1 MNALINYFKLEE
13 NRTDVG
19 TEVRAGLT
27 TFLTMA
33 YIIVV
38 NPAILS
44 KTGMSF
50 AGVLFATIIVAGLS
64 SILMG
69 LVTNL
74 PFAIAPGMGLNAFFA
89 FTLCLGMGIKWQTAL
104 GVVFLSGIIFIILS
118 LTGARKAIIKAVP
131 FSLRYGVA
139 AGIGIFLTLI
149 GLTSVGF
156 IVKDP
161 ATTVAF
167 GGINTTTLLFVIG
180 LLFTGLLVA
189 ANVKGALIIGIIS
202 ISILTLIVSHIIP
215 GAKSLVSMPTGV
227 FSMPNFDVFFKL
239 DISGA
244 ISLHLLVPMFTFLFT
259 DIFASLSTF
268 LGVSEVGG
276 FLDEEGQ
283 PKNVGKALL
292 VDAIATTLSGLTGT
306 SSGTTYIESASGI
319 KEGGKTGLTAV
330 VTGLLFFPFIFLSPL
345 LSFIPVVAT
354 APILV
359 LIGLFMMRP
368 INKIDWDNF
377 EDSLPAFLSLILI
390 PLTYSITQGIVWG
403 FLSYT
408 VLKIFRGK
416 ISEISITI
424 YIIDAFAILSL
435 ITPFLK

>member
-19 TEVRAGLT
+19 TEVRAGIT

-50 AGVLFATIIVAGLS
+50 AGVLFATILVAGLS

-69 LVTNL
+69 LATNL

-189 ANVKGALIIGIIS
+189 ANVRGALIIGIIS
-202 ISILTLIVSHIIP
+202 ISILTLIVAHIIP

-259 DIFASLSTF
+259 DIFDSLSTF

-345 LSFIPVVAT
+345 LSFIPAVAT

-377 EDSLPAFLSLILI
+377 EDSIPAFLSLILI

>member
-19 TEVRAGLT
+19 TEVRAGVT

-44 KTGMSF
+44 KTGMPFS
-50 AGVLFATIIVAGLS
+50 GVLFATVIVAGLS

-69 LVTNL
+69 LATNL

-104 GVVFLSGIIFIILS
+104 GVVFLSGVIFIILS

-149 GLTSVGF
+149 GLTSAGF
-156 IVKDP
+156 IVKNP

-167 GGINTTTLLFVIG
+167 GGINTTTVLFVIG

-202 ISILTLIVSHIIP
+202 ISILTLIASHIIP
-215 GAKSLVSMPTGV
+215 GAKSLVSMPSGV
-227 FSMPNFDVFFKL
+227 FSVPNFDVFFKL
-239 DISGA
+239 DISA
-244 ISLHLLVPMFTFLFT
+244 ALSLHLLVPMFTFLFT
-259 DIFASLSTF
+259 DIFDSLSTF

-292 VDAIATTLSGLTGT
+292 VDAIATALSGLAGT

-319 KEGGKTGLTAV
+319 KEGGKTGLTVV
-330 VTGLLFFPFIFLSPL
+330 VTGLLFFPFMFLSPL
-345 LSFIPVVAT
+345 LSFIPTVAT

-377 EDSLPAFLSLILI
+377 EDSIPAFLSLVLI
-390 PLTYSITQGIVWG
+390 PMTYSITQGIVWG

-408 VLKIFRGK
+408 ALKILRGK
-416 ISEISITI
+416 INEISITI

>member
-19 TEVRAGLT
+19 TEVRAGIT

-50 AGVLFATIIVAGLS
+50 AGVLFATILVAGLS

-259 DIFASLSTF
+259 DIFDSLSTF

-390 PLTYSITQGIVWG
+390 PLTYSITQGLVWG

-408 VLKIFRGK
+408 VLNIFRGK

>member
-1 MNALINYFKLEE
+1 MDAMTRYFRLEE
-13 NRTDVG
+13 NRTDIN
-19 TEVRAGLT
+19 TEIRAGIT

-44 KTGMSF
+44 KTGMPF
-50 AGVLFATIIVAGLS
+50 AGVMFATILVAGLC

-89 FTLCLGMGIKWQTAL
+89 FSLCLGMGVKWQTAL
-104 GVVFLSGIIFIILS
+104 GVVFWSGVIFIVLS
-118 LTGARKAIIKAVP
+118 LTGARKAIIRAVP
-131 FSLRYGVA
+131 YSIRYGVA
-139 AGIGIFLTLI
+139 AGIGLFLTLI
-149 GLTSVGF
+149 GLTGAGF
-156 IVKDP
+156 IVGSP
-161 ATTVAF
+161 ATTVTF
-167 GGINTTTLLFVIG
+167 GGMNTTTVLFVIG
-180 LLFTGLLVA
+180 LLFTGLLIA
-189 ANVKGALIIGIIS
+189 ANVKGALIIGIAFT
-202 ISILTLIVSHIIP
+202 SILSMIAAAVVP
-215 GAKSLVSMPTGV
+215 GAKGLATMPTAVFAMPDVGV
-227 FSMPNFDVFFKL
+227 LFKMDIAGAFSLN
-239 DISGA
+239 
-244 ISLHLLVPMFTFLFT
+244 LLVPMFTFLFT
-259 DIFASLSTF
+259 DIFDSLSTF

-306 SSGTTYIESASGI
+306 SSGTTYIESAAGI
-319 KEGGKTGLTAV
+319 KEGGKTGLTVV
-330 VTGLLFFPFIFLSPL
+330 VTGLFFFPFMFFSPL
-345 LSFIPVVAT
+345 LSFVPAVAT
-354 APILV
+354 APVLV

-377 EDSLPAFLSLILI
+377 EESIPAFLSLVLI

-408 VLKIFRGK
+408 ALKILRGK
-416 ISEISITI
+416 ISEIPLTI
-424 YIIDAFAILSL
+424 YIIDAFAVLSL
-435 ITPFLK
+435 VTPFIE

>member
-1 MNALINYFKLEE
+1 
-13 NRTDVG
+13 
-19 TEVRAGLT
+19 
-27 TFLTMA
+27 
-33 YIIVV
+33 
-38 NPAILS
+38 
-44 KTGMSF
+44 
-50 AGVLFATIIVAGLS
+50 
-64 SILMG
+64 MG

-259 DIFASLSTF
+259 DIFDSLSTF

>member
-1 MNALINYFKLEE
+1 MNSLIKYFRLEE
-13 NRTDVG
+13 NRTDIN
-19 TEVRAGLT
+19 TEIRAGIT

-44 KTGMSF
+44 KTGMPF
-50 AGVLFATIIVAGLS
+50 GGAMFATILVAGLC

-89 FTLCLGMGIKWQTAL
+89 FSLCLGMGIKWQTAL

-118 LTGARKAIIKAVP
+118 LTGVRKAIISAVP
-131 FSLRYGVA
+131 FGLRYGVA
-139 AGIGIFLTLI
+139 AGIGLFLTLI
-149 GLTSVGF
+149 GLTSAGF
-156 IVKDP
+156 IVGSP
-161 ATTVAF
+161 VTTVTF
-167 GGINTTTLLFVIG
+167 GGMNTTTVLFVIG
-180 LLFTGLLVA
+180 LLFTGLLIA
-189 ANVKGALIIGIIS
+189 GNVKGALIIGILFT
-202 ISILTLIVSHIIP
+202 SILSLIAASIVP
-215 GAKSLVSMPTGV
+215 GAKGLAAVPTAVFAMPD
-227 FSMPNFDVFFKL
+227 FDVLFKL
-239 DISGA
+239 DIAGA
-244 ISLHLLVPMFTFLFT
+244 LSLNLLVPMFTFLFT
-259 DIFASLSTF
+259 DIFDSLSTF

-276 FLDEEGQ
+276 FLDEQGQ

-292 VDAIATTLSGLTGT
+292 VDAIATTFSGLTGT

-319 KEGGKTGLTAV
+319 KEGGKTGLTVV
-330 VTGLLFFPFIFLSPL
+330 VTGLLFFPFMFFSPL
-345 LSFIPVVAT
+345 LSFVPAVAT
-354 APILV
+354 APVLV

-377 EDSLPAFLSLILI
+377 EESIPAFLSMVLI

-416 ISEISITI
+416 ITEIPLTI
-424 YIIDAFAILSL
+424 YVIDAFAVLSL
-435 ITPFLK
+435 ATPFL

>member
-1 MNALINYFKLEE
+1 MNSLIKYFRLEE
-13 NRTDVG
+13 NRTDIN
-19 TEVRAGLT
+19 TEIRAGIT

-44 KTGMSF
+44 KTGMPF
-50 AGVLFATIIVAGLS
+50 GGAMFATILVAGLC

-89 FTLCLGMGIKWQTAL
+89 FSLCLGMGIKWQTAL

-118 LTGARKAIIKAVP
+118 LTGVRKAIISAVP

-139 AGIGIFLTLI
+139 AGIGLFLTLI
-149 GLTSVGF
+149 GLTSAGF
-156 IVKDP
+156 IVGNP
-161 ATTVAF
+161 ATTVTF
-167 GGINTTTLLFVIG
+167 GGMNTTTVLFVIG
-180 LLFTGLLVA
+180 LLFTGLLIA
-189 ANVKGALIIGIIS
+189 GNVKGALIIGILFT
-202 ISILTLIVSHIIP
+202 SILSLIAASIVP
-215 GAKSLVSMPTGV
+215 GAKGLAAVPTAVFAMPD
-227 FSMPNFDVFFKL
+227 FDVLFKL
-239 DISGA
+239 DIAGA
-244 ISLHLLVPMFTFLFT
+244 LSLNLLVPMFTFLFT
-259 DIFASLSTF
+259 DIFDSLSTF

-276 FLDEEGQ
+276 FLDEQGQ

-292 VDAIATTLSGLTGT
+292 VDAIATTFSGLTGT

-319 KEGGKTGLTAV
+319 KEGGKTGLTVV
-330 VTGLLFFPFIFLSPL
+330 VTGLLFFPFMFFSPL
-345 LSFIPVVAT
+345 LSFVPAVAT
-354 APILV
+354 APVLV

-377 EDSLPAFLSLILI
+377 EESIPAFLSMVLI

-416 ISEISITI
+416 ITEIPLTI
-424 YIIDAFAILSL
+424 YVIDAFAVLSL
-435 ITPFLK
+435 ATPFL

>member
-1 MNALINYFKLEE
+1 MNSLTRYFRLEE
-13 NRTDVG
+13 NRTDIN
-19 TEVRAGLT
+19 TEIRAGIT

-44 KTGMSF
+44 KTGMPF
-50 AGVLFATIIVAGLS
+50 AGVMFATILVAGLC

-89 FTLCLGMGIKWQTAL
+89 FSLCLGMGVKWQTAL
-104 GVVFLSGIIFIILS
+104 GVVFLSGVIFIVLS
-118 LTGARKAIIKAVP
+118 LTGARKAIIHAVP
-131 FSLRYGVA
+131 HSIRYGVA
-139 AGIGIFLTLI
+139 AGIGLFLTLI
-149 GLTSVGF
+149 GLTSAGF
-156 IVKDP
+156 IVGSP
-161 ATTVAF
+161 ATTVTF
-167 GGINTTTLLFVIG
+167 GGMNTTTVLFVIG
-180 LLFTGLLVA
+180 LLFTGLLIA
-189 ANVKGALIIGIIS
+189 GNVKGALIIGIIFT
-202 ISILTLIVSHIIP
+202 SILSLIAASFVP
-215 GAKSLVSMPTGV
+215 GAKGMATVPTAVFAMPDVGVLFKMDIAGAFSL
-227 FSMPNFDVFFKL
+227 N
-239 DISGA
+239 
-244 ISLHLLVPMFTFLFT
+244 LLVPMFTFLFT
-259 DIFASLSTF
+259 DIFDSLSTF

-276 FLDEEGQ
+276 FLDEQGQ

-292 VDAIATTLSGLTGT
+292 VDAIATTFSGLTGT

-319 KEGGKTGLTAV
+319 KEGGKTGLTVV
-330 VTGLLFFPFIFLSPL
+330 VTGLLFFPFMFFSPL
-345 LSFIPVVAT
+345 LSFVPAVAT

-368 INKIDWDNF
+368 INKIDWDRF
-377 EDSLPAFLSLILI
+377 EESIPAFLSLVLI

-416 ISEISITI
+416 ISEIPLTV
-424 YIIDAFAILSL
+424 YIIDAFAVLSL
-435 ITPFLK
+435 VTPFIE